1 MGCTSIKTASARL
14 VPIATAVIPARRWRR
29 TVRHVANGKLK
40 EIALDLSR
48 GVTHGQTRCWKNVR
62 KGKATYAPDLPSLR
76 LCRFRDDAFP
86 DRPDGRQSNPEPVS
100 RRERRA
106 MRRIT
111 CPECGAVKPTHP
123 EDAARGLFVR
133 YKRGRLTQSLRL
145 LLRPFACR
153 FRSGGHFAAEHN
165 A

>member
-1 MGCTSIKTASARL
+1 
-14 VPIATAVIPARRWRR
+14 
-29 TVRHVANGKLK
+29 
-40 EIALDLSR
+40 
-48 GVTHGQTRCWKNVR
+48 
-62 KGKATYAPDLPSLR
+62 
-76 LCRFRDDAFP
+76 
-86 DRPDGRQSNPEPVS
+86 
-100 RRERRA
+100 